1 MQTRT
6 QGRRAVGAALLL
18 IGLAAGVA
26 GIAAAGVPPYRE
38 GPPDSHRDARDGRPP
53 RGAVVPHLPPGA
65 AIVRHGRDR
74 YWYGS
79 GVWYAPR
86 GPRYVV
92 VGPPRGVFV
101 HVLPPFYTTVWFG
114 AVPYYFADGAYYLWR
129 EERRAYE
136 VVDPPSALPSRVDD
150 AGPTDLYVYPRAGQ
164 SAEQQARDRYECHRW
179 AADQT
184 RFDPTQSSPGLSPAE
199 IRTRR
204 ADYFRATTACLEAR
218 GYSVR

>member
-1 MQTRT
+1 MRT
-6 QGRRAVGAALLL
+6 FADLRRTGCTALLL
-18 IGLAAGVA
+18 ASLAIGVA
-26 GIAAAGVPPYRE
+26 TPAVAGAPPYRD
-38 GPPDSHRDARDGRPP
+38 GPPGAHVERDGRPP
-53 RGAVVPHLPPGA
+53 RGAIVPRPPPAA
-65 AIVRHGRDR
+65 AIVRHGHDR
-74 YWYGS
+74 YWYDR

-92 VGPPRGVFV
+92 VGPPLGAFV
-101 HVLPPFYTTVWFG
+101 AVLPSFYTTVWFG
-114 AVPYYFADGAYYLWR
+114 AVPYYYADDAYYRWR

-136 VVDPPSALPSRVDD
+136 VVEPPAAPPSRMDD
-150 AGPTDLYVYPRAGQ
+150 AGPAELYVYPRQGQ

-184 RFDPTQSSPGLSPAE
+184 RFDPTQPDGRLTPTE
-199 IRTRR
+199 IRAHR

>member
-1 MQTRT
+1 MRMRT
-6 QGRRAVGAALLL
+6 HFRRAGCAAVLL

-26 GIAAAGVPPYRE
+26 GIADAAVPPYRDA
-38 GPPDSHRDARDGRPP
+38 PPGAHSDWRGARPP
-53 RGAVVPHLPPGA
+53 RGAVVPRPPPEA

-74 YWYGS
+74 YWYGG

-92 VGPPRGVFV
+92 VGPPRGVYV
-101 HVLPPFYTTVWFG
+101 NVLPPFYTTVWFG
-114 AVPYYFADGAYYLWR
+114 AVPYYFADDAYYLWR
-129 EERRAYE
+129 EERLAYE
-136 VVDPPSALPSRVDD
+136 VVDPPAAPPARIDD
-150 AGPTDLYVYPRAGQ
+150 AGPTDLYVYPRQGQ

-184 RFDPTQSSPGLSPAE
+184 RFDPTQPDAGLSPAE
-199 IRTRR
+199 IRTHR